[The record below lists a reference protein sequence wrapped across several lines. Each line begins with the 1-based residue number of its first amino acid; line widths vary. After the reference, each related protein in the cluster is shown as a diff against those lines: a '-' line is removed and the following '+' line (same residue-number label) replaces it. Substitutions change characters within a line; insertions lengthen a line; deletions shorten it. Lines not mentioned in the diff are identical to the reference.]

1 MTRHFIPP
9 EPKNEPILSYA
20 PHSQER
26 KNLKEAIEQ
35 ILKSDPVKIPVVIG
49 EEEIQTDERTT
60 NVCPH
65 DHRHVLASISVA
77 NEELVMDA
85 IENALEAKKK
95 WLRLSF
101 EERSLIFL
109 KAAELLSKKYR
120 YRINAASILC
130 LSKSVFQA
138 EIDSACELIDFLKFN
153 VSYAAQLYK
162 MQPYSPEG
170 QINRLIYRP
179 LEGFVFAASPF
190 NFVAIAGNLATSPA
204 IMGNVVIFK
213 PASSAVFPAYVF
225 HEILREAGLPPGV
238 INFVPGRGSTV
249 GEVVLK
255 HPQLGGIHFTGSTS
269 TFRHMWKKV
278 GENIANYVSYPRL
291 VGETGGKDFIFIHS
305 SADVEVAVTATVRGA
320 FELQGQK
327 CSAVSRV
334 YCPSDLWPKYK
345 RRLLETLKT
354 VKMGSPVDFEN
365 LVNAVIDEAAFDKIV
380 SYINYAK
387 KSSELEI
394 IFGGNANKDKGYFVE
409 PTVVVTRNP
418 KSKLMEEEIFGPV
431 VTIFVYDPNK
441 YEETLSLCDQT
452 SQYGLTGA
460 ILAQDREAII
470 KAREILYYA
479 AGNFFVND
487 KPTGAVVGQ
496 QPFGGSRMSGT
507 NDKSGSLLNLIR
519 WVAPQTVKETFSP
532 PADYRY
538 PFMAES

>member
-1 MTRHFIPP
+1 
-9 EPKNEPILSYA
+9 
-20 PHSQER
+20 
-26 KNLKEAIEQ
+26 
-35 ILKSDPVKIPVVIG
+35 
-49 EEEIQTDERTT
+49 
-60 NVCPH
+60 
-65 DHRHVLASISVA
+65 
-77 NEELVMDA
+77 
-85 IENALEAKKK
+85 
-95 WLRLSF
+95 
-101 EERSLIFL
+101 
-109 KAAELLSKKYR
+109 
-120 YRINAASILC
+120 
-130 LSKSVFQA
+130 
-138 EIDSACELIDFLKFN
+138 
-153 VSYAAQLYK
+153 
-162 MQPYSPEG
+162 
-170 QINRLIYRP
+170 
-179 LEGFVFAASPF
+179 
-190 NFVAIAGNLATSPA
+190 
-204 IMGNVVIFK
+204 
-213 PASSAVFPAYVF
+213 
-225 HEILREAGLPPGV
+225 LREAGLPPGV
-238 INFVPGRGSTV
+238 INFIPGRGSTV

-291 VGETGGKDFIFIHS
+291 VGETGGKDFLFIHS
-305 SADVEVAVTATVRGA
+305 SADVETAVTATVRGA

-334 YCPSDLWPKYK
+334 YCPSDLWQKYK
-345 RRLLETLKT
+345 GQLLEALKT

-380 SYINYAK
+380 SYIDYAK

-394 IFGGNANKDKGYFVE
+394 IFGGNANKDKGYFIE
-409 PTVVVTRNP
+409 PTVVVTSNP

-431 VTIFVYDPNK
+431 VTMYVYDPKK

-460 ILAQDREAII
+460 ILAKDREAII
-470 KAREILYYA
+470 KAQEILYYA

>member
-1 MTRHFIPP
+1 
-9 EPKNEPILSYA
+9 
-20 PHSQER
+20 
-26 KNLKEAIEQ
+26 
-35 ILKSDPVKIPVVIG
+35 
-49 EEEIQTDERTT
+49 
-60 NVCPH
+60 
-65 DHRHVLASISVA
+65 
-77 NEELVMDA
+77 
-85 IENALEAKKK
+85 
-95 WLRLSF
+95 
-101 EERSLIFL
+101 
-109 KAAELLSKKYR
+109 
-120 YRINAASILC
+120 
-130 LSKSVFQA
+130 
-138 EIDSACELIDFLKFN
+138 
-153 VSYAAQLYK
+153 

-190 NFVAIAGNLATSPA
+190 NFVSIAGNLASSPA

-225 HEILREAGLPPGV
+225 YEILREAGLPPGV

-249 GEVVLK
+249 GEIVLK

-291 VGETGGKDFIFIHS
+291 VGETGGKDFLFIHS
-305 SADVEVAVTATVRGA
+305 SADVETAVTATVRGA

-334 YCPSDLWPKYK
+334 YCPSDLWQKYK
-345 RRLLETLKT
+345 GQLLEALKT

-380 SYINYAK
+380 SYIDYAK

-394 IFGGNANKDKGYFVE
+394 IFGGNANKDKGYFIE
-409 PTVVVTRNP
+409 PTVVVTSNA

-431 VTIFVYDPNK
+431 VTMYIYDPKK

-452 SQYGLTGA
+452 SPYGLTGA
-460 ILAQDREAII
+460 ILAKDREAII
-470 KAREILYYA
+470 KAQEILYYA

-519 WVAPQTVKETFSP
+519 WVSPQTVKETFSP
-532 PADYRY
+532 PSDYRY
-538 PFMAES
+538 PFMTES